1 MTLFENT
8 VIKSLRVRIDEPG
21 LPEEI
26 YHRTKWF
33 SERGAPCGVG
43 ESKAGWVVQRIGAG
57 RGAGQWAE
65 PVGGRSLSVGGVGKQ
80 QYRCTEPGKWTE
92 LNRAID

>member
-21 LPEEI
+21 LPEAI

-33 SERGAPCGVG
+33 RERGGPCGV
-43 ESKAGWVVQRIGAG
+43 EQRIGVCRESG
-57 RGAGQWAE
+57 RMSGWVGMA
-65 PVGGRSLSVGGVGKQ
+65 VGGACRWEEWVK
-80 QYRCTEPGKWTE
+80 
-92 LNRAID
+92 

>member
-26 YHRTKWF
+26 YHRAKWF
-33 SERGAPCGVG
+33 GERGGPCGVG
-43 ESKAGWVVQRIGAG
+43 ESRARGVEQRTGVYRRAG
-57 RGAGQWAE
+57 RQDERLGGQGSGWD
-65 PVGGRSLSVGGVGKQ
+65 L
-80 QYRCTEPGKWTE
+80 
-92 LNRAID
+92 